1 MALLI
6 YSITIL
12 FITKIQ
18 IIPPVM
24 LILTAAF
31 LINMRLLLGPG
42 YKRYPFWINL
52 ILGNSAVL
60 VTLLGNQI
68 PLISND
74 GFILASVPVFFGL
87 AWFCTGQMY
96 LNSKRFA
103 FIIPLIVISFSLGA
117 NMRGETR
124 SLELCSKNLK
134 I

>member
-1 MALLI
+1 MSVLVKMPHIEIEIKGEDSQKVIDLLK
-6 YSITIL
+6 SS
-12 FITKIQ
+12 FSNVK
-18 IIPPVM
+18 V
-24 LILTAAF
+24 
-31 LINMRLLLGPG
+31 INEKSVDIDTTDWNR
-42 YKRYPFWINL
+42 
-52 ILGNSAVL
+52 NSAVL

-68 PLISND
+68 PLISNY

-124 SLELCSKNLK
+124 SLELCCKNL
-134 I
+134 